1 MNLPE
6 NIKKALGYVE
16 TPISTGSSPLAKLV
30 AQAGSSIGFG
40 RCVPN
45 VQPKLPA
52 PYKVAVIGEAPGAEE
67 DQNGVPFC
75 GASGRFLSA
84 LLIASKMARDTCF
97 IGNICN
103 HRPPDNDFNA
113 LFTDSKTFS
122 RHSLLQSSL
131 ERLEADLTLF
141 NPNVCILLGRI
152 PLYFATG
159 EWRSIGDWRGSV
171 FLGTQGPFAGR
182 KCIATYHPAGVLRMY
197 DWAPLLRFDLARA
210 RTQGLS
216 SDYYSLRRN
225 LRTGLSFDEII
236 SALESVTRAYDSA
249 ERDGKGYPD
258 LWVSFDL
265 EGYWNRVTRFS
276 FALSPTEGFIVP
288 ITRGE
293 YDSFWTAEQ
302 ESAIWCAVARVLG
315 DARIPKT
322 LQNSLYDRFVL
333 AYQHRILISN
343 VAADTMLAHWELYA
357 ELKKE
362 LGLQASIYTSEP
374 HWKENREHDDLH
386 EREIYCCKDSAVT
399 EEIRLAQEPHLRA
412 NPAIWNHY
420 QFNLRLLNPLLYMEL
435 RGLKYD
441 ANAAAEARVKVLA
454 ELWLKKHELNSIA
467 GKTFVGTRT
476 ALLAICISRI
486 VKVRERMHCLS
497 FVQLP
502 SLCLKKYSEA
512 AQAIA
517 DLDREGLITDS
528 QLATNNA
535 LLGELEYWLN
545 IELNVGSSPQMIEWF
560 YVTRKFERQYERKGE
575 RTALSTDVFAMLN
588 LYRKTNDPA
597 PKLVLQIRSLLYLSN
612 TLDTQCDPDQR
623 IRCGYNVVAT
633 ETGRLAC
640 YQSPTGSGYN
650 LQTVTKKLRYL
661 FVADD
666 GYWMC
671 QLDLA
676 GADGWTV
683 AAHCAS
689 LGDATMLD
697 DYNFGLKPARII
709 ALMYMD
715 LESDLSGYRTL
726 HGSFAPDSF
735 LRESLARISLHF
747 NSLSRAELKS
757 LCKQVDSDGWLYFGS
772 KRVQHGTNY
781 GAQPAIVSDIIL
793 KDSYKFL
800 GEPIYMPPR
809 TTGLLQRLYL
819 NRYPGIPRW
828 HARVGSVLL
837 QHERLVA
844 ASGRVRRF
852 FGRIRDGREVNHETL
867 KAALSNEPQD
877 NTTYATNLGVYNLWH
892 DPDNRDSS
900 RRTGLIVEPLHQVHD
915 AMITQFPKDLT
926 EWAIGK
932 HREWMDNELMIAG
945 RKIKIPYE
953 ANYGRS
959 WGELTE
965 GTF

>member
-1 MNLPE
+1 MA
-6 NIKKALGYVE
+6 I
-16 TPISTGSSPLAKLV
+16 
-30 AQAGSSIGFG
+30 
-40 RCVPN
+40 
-45 VQPKLPA
+45 
-52 PYKVAVIGEAPGAEE
+52 IGEAPGAEE

-113 LFTDSKTFS
+113 LFLSSKTFE
-122 RHSLLQSSL
+122 RHPLLSESLS
-131 ERLEADLTLF
+131 RLEQDLNTF

-210 RTQGLS
+210 RSQGLS
-216 SDYYSLRRN
+216 PDYYSLRRN
-225 LRTGLSFDEII
+225 LRTGLAFDEII

-249 ERDGKGYPD
+249 ERDRKGYPE
-258 LWVSFDL
+258 LWVSYDL

-276 FALSPTEGFIVP
+276 FATSPTEGFIVP
-288 ITRGE
+288 ITSGE
-293 YDSFWTAEQ
+293 YDSFWSPEQ
-302 ESAIWCAVARVLG
+302 EAAIWRAVARVLG

-343 VAADTMLAHWELYA
+343 VAADTMLGHWELYA

-362 LGLQASIYTSEP
+362 LGLQASIYTNEP
-374 HWKENREHDDLH
+374 HWKEDREHDDLH

-435 RGLKYD
+435 RGLRYD
-441 ANAAAEARVKVLA
+441 AQSAVEARKKVLA
-454 ELWLKKHELNSIA
+454 ELWLKKHELNLIA
-467 GKTFVGTRT
+467 GMTFVGGRES
-476 ALLAICISRI
+476 LLKLCLLVL
-486 VKVRERMHCLS
+486 VKKREQKHCLS
-497 FVQLP
+497 FQQLP
-502 SLCLKKYSEA
+502 LLCLKDRSKA
-512 AQAIA
+512 AQALA
-517 DLDREGLITDS
+517 ALDLAGLLTDS
-528 QLATNNA
+528 QLATNNSV
-535 LLGELEYWLN
+535 LGELEYWLDV
-545 IELNVGSSPQMIEWF
+545 ELNVQSSKQMVEWM

-575 RTALSTDVFAMLN
+575 RTTLSADVFAMLN

-597 PKLVLQIRSLLYLSN
+597 PKLVLQIRSLLYLAN
-612 TLDTQCDPDQR
+612 TLDTQSDPDGR

-671 QLDLA
+671 LLDLA

-689 LGDATMLD
+689 LGDSTMLE
-697 DYNFGLKPARII
+697 DYLAGLKPARII
-709 ALMYMD
+709 ALMYMA
-715 LESDLSGYRTL
+715 LEGDIRGWREKNNSSPTE
-726 HGSFAPDSF
+726 PF
-735 LRESLARISLHF
+735 LRESLATISKHF
-747 NSLSRAELKS
+747 NALSRPELKT
-757 LCKQVDSDGWLYFGS
+757 LCREVDSDGWLYFGS

-800 GEPIYMPPR
+800 GEPIYMAPK

-828 HARVGSVLL
+828 HARVGSTLL
-837 QHERLVA
+837 QHERMSA
-844 ASGRVRRF
+844 ASGRIRRF
-852 FGRIRDGREVNHETL
+852 FGRIRDGREVNHDTL

-877 NTTYATNLGVYNLWH
+877 NTTYATNLGVYRLWH
-892 DPDNRDSS
+892 DPENRSSS
-900 RRTGLIVEPLHQVHD
+900 RPGGLIVEPLHQVHD

-926 EWAIGK
+926 EWAIDK
-932 HREWMDNELMIAG
+932 HREWMDNELLIAG

-959 WGELTE
+959 WGELTK